1 MLNNNHNSSCVFA
14 EQIVSY
20 LYGEVNDNEKAAFD
34 VHLFKCSSC
43 TDELAEFGLVRSSI
57 DEWKHQSV
65 DVLET
70 PFINIPYPVTVST
83 EKQFRLGALRQLFS
97 FSPTWATA
105 FAALI
110 LCIVAAFFAFNFI
123 TVNDVARNEGKPIN
137 TVVSPIDD
145 KKVERQSDEMAKQN
159 IDQSKSIT
167 PIVEDSSPKIA
178 PRTTSEGQIVKISNN
193 NKKVKNVVHNNNN
206 MANVRKLKND
216 GTTIAGQKRTVPKTN
231 NLEEED
237 DSSLRLADLFAEVE
251 SK

>member
-1 MLNNNHNSSCVFA
+1 MLNNNHNSSCAFA

-34 VHLFKCSSC
+34 VHLYKCSSC

-57 DEWKHQSV
+57 DEWKHQSF

-83 EKQFRLGALRQLFS
+83 EKQFRFGALRQLFS
-97 FSPTWATA
+97 LSPTWTTA
-105 FAALI
+105 FAVLI
-110 LCIVAAFFAFNFI
+110 VCIGVAFFAFNFS
-123 TVNDVARNEGKPIN
+123 TENEVANNENKPVNAV
-137 TVVSPIDD
+137 TSPN
-145 KKVERQSDEMAKQN
+145 VENGFEP
-159 IDQSKSIT
+159 QSKNMEKQSVNQAKSLT
-167 PIVEDSSPKIA
+167 PIVDDFSPKIA

-193 NKKVKNVVHNNNN
+193 NKKVKNVVQNNNN

-216 GTTIAGQKRTVPKTN
+216 STTIAGQKRTVPKLN